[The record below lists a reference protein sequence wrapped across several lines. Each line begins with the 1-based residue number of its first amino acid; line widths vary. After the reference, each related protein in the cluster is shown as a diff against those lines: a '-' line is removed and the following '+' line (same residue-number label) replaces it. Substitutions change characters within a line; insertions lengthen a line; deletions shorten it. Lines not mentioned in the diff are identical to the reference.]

1 MDCLTLEYGT
11 DCPETSVGNCY
22 SSLRKIQI
30 ECICYGKSLLKS
42 LPLLRGDV
50 LLWECKPEEGDR
62 PCPRCLAS

>member
-42 LPLLRGDV
+42 LPLLRGGV
-50 LLWECKPEEGDR
+50 FFCGN
-62 PCPRCLAS
+62 ASLKKETDPAPDA